1 MHSCKGFA
9 DGFQSTALEMHK
21 WLLYPVQRASNVN
34 AGENGLRPIT
44 KCEMR
49 VVERALLFHYFTG
62 DAKSSWKQ

>member
-34 AGENGLRPIT
+34 ERLGQTKIREALQAVRPPRGGVIWAT
-44 KCEMR
+44 
-49 VVERALLFHYFTG
+49 
-62 DAKSSWKQ
+62 